1 MTEQEK
7 QSNVTVLGKRV
18 LVEKERIDS
27 GGLRLSPT
35 MEAEGEKNRGRILAV
50 GEIPPK
56 LAMLGLE
63 VGKTIMFKKHFI
75 PNHVEGEIPMV
86 FVETDDILAIL

>member
-1 MTEQEK
+1 MSEK
-7 QSNVTVLGKRV
+7 VSESNVTVLGKRV

-35 MEAEGEKNRGRILAV
+35 MEAEGEKNKGKVIAVGDIPSKLKLKGLAV
-50 GEIPPK
+50 GSII
-56 LAMLGLE
+56 
-63 VGKTIMFKKHFI
+63 VFKKHFI

-86 FVETDDILAIL
+86 FVETDDILAII